1 MIRNN
6 PSALAERLAQL
17 DISYL
22 NYEHPPLHT
31 CLEADNLKLERKGTR
46 LKNLF
51 LRDNYGKRHFLF
63 IIPADKQVDLKA
75 LSKSQGVSRL
85 GFASTDRLA
94 KYLGVEQ
101 GCVSAL
107 TLHNDSE
114 QRVELWLDSEL
125 QSAHLWQCHPLVN
138 TKTWVLTLEDLKRF
152 WQVTGHSPHWV
163 DCISQ
168 TQN

>member
-6 PSALAERLAQL
+6 PAVLAKWLAELNINYL
-17 DISYL
+17 DYD
-22 NYEHPPLHT
+22 HPPLHT
-31 CLEADNLKLERKGTR
+31 CLDADKLALNRQGTR

-75 LSKSQGVSRL
+75 LSKAQGVSRL
-85 GFASTDRLA
+85 GFASTERLA

-107 TLHNDSE
+107 ALCNDVN
-114 QRVELWLDSEL
+114 QHVELWLDSEL
-125 QSAHLWQCHPLVN
+125 QSAQLWQCHPFVN
-138 TKTWVLTLEDLKRF
+138 TKTWVLTLDDLNCF
-152 WQVTGHSPHWV
+152 WRSTGHSPRWIQSV
-163 DCISQ
+163 SQ
-168 TQN
+168 TE

>member
-6 PSALAERLAQL
+6 PEALAKQLATL
-17 DISYL
+17 GIDYL
-22 NYEHPPLHT
+22 NYDHPPLHT
-31 CLEADNLKLERKGTR
+31 CSDADELGLVREGTR

-75 LSKSQGVSRL
+75 LSKAQGLSRL
-85 GFASTDRLA
+85 GFASKERLA

-107 TLHNDSE
+107 ALCNDSE
-114 QRVELWLDSEL
+114 QKVELWLDSEL
-125 QSAHLWQCHPLVN
+125 QSATRWQCHPLVN
-138 TKTWVLTLEDLKRF
+138 TKTWVVTLDNLNHF
-152 WQVTGHSPHWV
+152 WQSTGHSPRWL
-163 DCISQ
+163 DCISK
-168 TQN
+168 T